1 MQQSLPKRLKI
12 LIGVIAVSATALLTW
27 VVFSQPADAPGEPR
41 IDVWLALGFGL
52 LIFLAEQFPVRLPLG
67 EGSISVSFVLMSAAI
82 IVGGPA
88 EVGIAA
94 AFGFLTVRGARKVS
108 LPRHLFN
115 AAELSLASTL
125 AGLTYEALLTEPIDR
140 AGDMFS
146 GGFPPVLL
154 PVLGATAVQ
163 FLVNTGL
170 VAMVV
175 AILRGGRVRNVWR
188 AQFTNLLRGYV
199 AFAVLGV
206 ILAALY
212 LEMGAASVIFLL
224 VPLLVAR
231 NAFQSAV
238 EMETAYEATVR
249 SMIKAIE
256 AKDPY
261 TKGHAERVA
270 KLSEM
275 TARAYG
281 LSAEQCRVIRY
292 IALMHDV
299 GKLGVSTKILAKPGK
314 LTDEEYEHMKQHPI
328 RGYEIVSE
336 IDFLKQAA
344 ETAVRHHHERMDGRG
359 YPDGLVGENIPVI
372 ARIVMVCDAFDS
384 MTSTRVY
391 RKAKGIEDALAELH
405 RCVGTQF
412 DPVSLA
418 ALEKALAR
426 EGWEAEPEPREEEE
440 VTPGA
445 AAIAL

>member
-1 MQQSLPKRLKI
+1 VQQSLPKRLKV
-12 LIGVIAVSATALLTW
+12 LIGAVAITAAVALTF
-27 VVFSQPADAPGEPR
+27 VTLTQKADAPGEPR
-41 IDVWLALGFGL
+41 VDIWLAIGFGF
-52 LIFLAEQFPVRLPLG
+52 LIMLAEQFPVKLPLG
-67 EGSISVSFVLMSAAI
+67 EGSISVSFVLMSALVI
-82 IVGGPA
+82 IGGPA
-88 EVGIAA
+88 EVGIAS
-94 AFGFLTVRGARKVS
+94 AFGFTTLKGMRRVPLV
-108 LPRHLFN
+108 RHLFN
-115 AAELSLASTL
+115 AAELSLSSTL
-125 AGLTYEALLTEPIDR
+125 AGLTFQAIVQGPVTDASQIVPGALLPI
-140 AGDMFS
+140 
-146 GGFPPVLL
+146 
-154 PVLGATAVQ
+154 LGATAVQ

-175 AILRGGRVRNVWR
+175 AILRGGKLKNVWR
-188 AQFTNLLRGYV
+188 AQFTNLLRGYI
-199 AFAVLGV
+199 AFAVLGM

-261 TKGHAERVA
+261 TRGHAERVA

-292 IALMHDV
+292 IALMHDI

-359 YPDGLVGENIPVI
+359 YPDGLAGEEIPEI

-391 RKAKGIEDALAELH
+391 RKAKGIEDALVELH

-412 DPVSLA
+412 DPVALA

-440 VTPGA
+440 VTTGA
-445 AAIAL
+445 SAIAL

>member
-1 MQQSLPKRLKI
+1 MQSLPKRLWA
-12 LIGVIAVSATALLTW
+12 LIGAVALAAAVLLTW
-27 VVFSQPADAPGEPR
+27 AALTQAPLSPGGPR
-41 IDVWLALGFGL
+41 VDIGLALGFGFL
-52 LIFLAEQFPVRLPLG
+52 VFLAEQFPVKLPLG
-67 EGSISVSFVLMSAAI
+67 EGSISVSFVLMSTVVI
-82 IVGGPA
+82 IGGPA

-94 AFGFLTVRGARKVS
+94 ACGFLTVRGARKVP
-108 LPRHLFN
+108 LARHLFN

-125 AGLTYEALLTEPIDR
+125 AGLTYR
-140 AGDMFS
+140 AIIGNPAFADVSEMF
-146 GGFPPVLL
+146 PRVLL
-154 PVLGATAVQ
+154 PITGATAVQ

-170 VAMVV
+170 VALVV
-175 AILRGGRVRNVWR
+175 AIIRGGKMHNVWR

-212 LEMGAASVIFLL
+212 KEMGPASVFFLL

-249 SMIKAIE
+249 SLIKAIE

-281 LSAEQCRVIRY
+281 LSAEECRVIRY

-359 YPDGLVGENIPVI
+359 YPDGLAGEAIPVI

-391 RKAKGIEDALAELH
+391 RKAKGIEDAFVELH
-405 RCVGTQF
+405 RCEGTQF
-412 DPVSLA
+412 DSVALA
-418 ALEKALAR
+418 ALEKAIAR
-426 EGWEAEPEPREEEE
+426 EGWEAEPEPREEE
-440 VTPGA
+440 VTSGA

>member
-1 MQQSLPKRLKI
+1 MQQSLPKRLKV
-12 LIGVIAVSATALLTW
+12 LIGAIAVCAALLLTW
-27 VVFSQPADAPGEPR
+27 VVYTQPADSPTEPR
-41 IDVWLALGFGL
+41 VDVWLALGFGL
-52 LIFLAEQFPVRLPLG
+52 LIFFAEQFPVRLPLG
-67 EGSISVSFVLMSAAI
+67 EGSISVSFVLMTAVI

-115 AAELSLASTL
+115 AAELSLASTV
-125 AGLTYEALLTEPIDR
+125 AGLTYEAILTQPIHE
-140 AGDMFS
+140 AADMFR
-146 GGFPPVLL
+146 GFPPVLL
-154 PVLGATAVQ
+154 PVLGVTAVQ
-163 FLVNTGL
+163 FLMNTSL
-170 VAMVV
+170 VALVV
-175 AILRGGRVRNVWR
+175 AIARGGRMRNIWR
-188 AQFTNLLRGYV
+188 AQFANLLRGYI
-199 AFAVLGV
+199 AFGVLGV

-270 KLSEM
+270 RLSEM

-281 LSAEQCRVIRY
+281 LTPDQCRVIRY

-359 YPDGLVGENIPVI
+359 YPDGLAGEEIPVI

-391 RKAKGIEDALAELH
+391 RRAKGIEDALAELH

-440 VTPGA
+440 VTTGA
-445 AAIAL
+445 SAIAL